1 MSSAVIPHELVYEPA
16 PLPLESRI
24 RRVKFES
31 SEGVATQGGISKIH
45 IQKGRN
51 QYMNCKNSWL
61 NFSVNA
67 TLGGLLLPI
76 SGDNSNDS
84 NARLDPS
91 GLAACISKIELYSD
105 NQPVSVISDYNKIY
119 SMLQVAQANPSSGGI
134 RSLAT
139 GSAYQSSGGA
149 GGCYLYGN
157 NIIKNYGDVLAGS
170 TATLSKMPMMSASL
184 PLLGIL
190 GSANIPL
197 SQITGGLTI
206 HITWTNRVRDFI
218 YGLATT
224 TTPVEIIESD
234 SSFNFTNVSYE
245 AEITTMDDSSQLEI
259 EKENNFKSEPVMW
272 SDVQYYATP
281 HTYSATELS
290 TTQQIATLI
299 PSMRWTSLQSL
310 YVAAFDNKTIG
321 SDVSATPMNLPH
333 IFFDEWRVRIG
344 GIEYPKNWIDTL
356 PQMVNHT
363 ITCYSNVSQS
373 VTGGQMVQNFT
384 TRNYRTPVTGATV
397 PTANDRGVAGLNLES
412 FPQILANSGLDTK
425 TVDTEFQ
432 ARFVSTLA
440 TTQSLTAYFLS
451 VHNVVYTIS
460 DGVLRVSD

>member
-1 MSSAVIPHELVYEPA
+1 MSSVIPHELVYEPA

-67 TLGGLLLPI
+67 TIGGSLLPI
-76 SGDNSNDS
+76 SGASTN
-84 NARLDPS
+84 NANAILDPS
-91 GLAACISKIELYSD
+91 GLAACIQKVELYSD

-119 SMLQVAQANPSSGGI
+119 SMLQVSQANPCSAGI

-139 GSAYQSSGGA
+139 GSAYETSGGA
-149 GGCYLYGN
+149 GGCYLFGNEIVKHYGN
-157 NIIKNYGDVLAGS
+157 VLAGS
-170 TATLSKMPMMSASL
+170 TAALSKMPMMSASL

-206 HITWTNRVRDFI
+206 HITWTNRIRNFI

-224 TTPVEIIESD
+224 ANPVEIIESD
-234 SSFNFTNVSYE
+234 SSFNFTNVSFE
-245 AEITTMDDSSQLEI
+245 AEITTMDDSSELEI
-259 EKENNFKSEPVMW
+259 EKENNFKSEPTMW

-281 HTYSATELS
+281 HTYSAIDLS

-310 YVAAFDNKTIG
+310 YVAAFDTKTIG

-356 PQMVNHT
+356 PQIVNHT

-373 VTGGQMVQNFT
+373 VVGGLMVADFT
-384 TRNYRTPVTGATV
+384 TSNYRTPVTGATI
-397 PTANDRGVAGLNLES
+397 PDANDRGVAGLNLES
-412 FPQILANSGLDTK
+412 FPQILANSGLNTK
-425 TVDTEFQ
+425 TIDTEFQ

-440 TTQSLTAYFLS
+440 TTQPLTAYFLS

>member
-16 PLPLESRI
+16 PLPLASRI

-31 SEGVATQGGISKIH
+31 SEGIATQGGISKIH
-45 IQKGRN
+45 IQKGRS
-51 QYMNCKNSWL
+51 QFMNCKNSWL

-67 TLGGLLLPI
+67 TVGGLLLPI
-76 SGDNSNDS
+76 SGDNTN
-84 NARLDPS
+84 NENCILDPS

-119 SMLQVAQANPSSGGI
+119 SMLQVAQANPSSSGI

-139 GSAYQSSGGA
+139 GSAYERSGGA
-149 GGCYLYGN
+149 GGCFLFGN
-157 NIIKNYGDVLAGS
+157 NIIANYGNVLSGS

-197 SQITGGLTI
+197 SEITGGLTI
-206 HITWTNRVRDFI
+206 HITWTNRIRNFI

-234 SSFNFTNVSYE
+234 SSFNFTNVSFE

-259 EKENNFKSEPVMW
+259 EKENNFKQDPIMW

-281 HTYSATELS
+281 QTYSATELS
-290 TTQQIATLI
+290 TTQQISTLI

-310 YVAAFDNKTIG
+310 YVGAFDNKTIG
-321 SDVSATPMNLPH
+321 SNVSATPFNLPH
-333 IFFDEWRVRIG
+333 IFFDEWRIRVG

-363 ITCYSNVSQS
+363 MTCYSNVSQS
-373 VTGGQMVQNFT
+373 VTGGLMLQNFT
-384 TRNYRTPVTGATV
+384 SRNYRTPVTLDAV
-397 PTANDRGVAGLNLES
+397 PLANDRGVAGINLES
-412 FPQILANSGLDTK
+412 FPQILAISGLDTK

-432 ARFVSTLA
+432 ARIVSTTA
-440 TTQSLTAYFLS
+440 TTQPLTVYFLS